1 MGKSMSLQT
10 YIYLLRLPERLYDP
24 ERWTEE
30 EKTIVSRHFTYLKKN
45 VEKGVVVLAGRTEQT
60 DETGFGIVIFLARNE
75 AEAERFMNNDPA
87 VLSEIMTAE
96 LSPYRL
102 ALMNEKFSIGV

>member
-1 MGKSMSLQT
+1 MSLQT

-24 ERWTEE
+24 EYWTEE

-45 VEKGVVVLAGRTEQT
+45 VDSGVVILAGRTEQT
-60 DETGFGIVIFLARNE
+60 DETGFGTVIFLARNE
-75 AEAERFMNNDPA
+75 TEAERFMNNDPA
-87 VLSEIMTAE
+87 VSSEIMTAE